1 MGSQPRTCR
10 SGGAGVSP
18 GVADVGVADR
28 VVALAVSTT
37 GSYVS
42 GWVPFFRP
50 PVLTSVVVSA
60 GNTHH
65 FWHLDVSFMA
75 ALRPL
80 PPFAW
85 RCCVWVPFS
94 GISLAHWTQTGRQQ
108 SKNSRP
114 AFPAAVRVTALMHRN
129 PWVLS
134 TKLVVKPDQLIKRRG
149 KAGLLMLNATWDDAK
164 AWVNARVNTE
174 VTVDGVRGLLN
185 VFIVEAFCPHP
196 STDEYYICI
205 QSHRF
210 GEEVLFH
217 HEVREWVPRSVAG
230 CCRKRSVR
238 KVSSG

>member
-1 MGSQPRTCR
+1 M
-10 SGGAGVSP
+10 
-18 GVADVGVADR
+18 
-28 VVALAVSTT
+28 
-37 GSYVS
+37 
-42 GWVPFFRP
+42 
-50 PVLTSVVVSA
+50 
-60 GNTHH
+60 
-65 FWHLDVSFMA
+65 
-75 ALRPL
+75 
-80 PPFAW
+80 
-85 RCCVWVPFS
+85 
-94 GISLAHWTQTGRQQ
+94 
-108 SKNSRP
+108 
-114 AFPAAVRVTALMHRN
+114 TAPMHRN

-217 HEVREWVPRSVAG
+217 HEVREWVPRGVAG
-230 CCRKRSVR
+230 NVQSARFRPAESVIPHVCRCSDWIAAILYW
-238 KVSSG
+238 